1 MTDLRATGLD
11 DDEAFLV
18 AIKRLGNLDAVSRE
32 YAREHSDRLWKQ
44 LALVPDDSPGSPAP
58 RWRELAV
65 VIALAVG
72 AGVAVRAGIAWFGD
86 DEVALARNVGLLVVP
101 FLAAYLGWKRQV
113 GVRTVAA
120 IAVPFV
126 VLAVVLN
133 VYPFVPEGSTE
144 VLAII
149 HAPVVL
155 WLLVGLAYVAES
167 WRSDGRRMDFVR
179 FTGEL
184 AIYYTLLALGG
195 GVLLGLTAGV
205 LQLVGVDPEPVITE
219 WVMPFAVPGALI
231 VAAWLVEAKQDV
243 VENIAPVLTRIF
255 TPLTIV
261 MLVAV
266 LVALIASGGLVEVD
280 RDLLILMDAILV
292 LVLALLLYSI
302 SARDPLA
309 PPALADWLQ
318 LVLVGGG
325 PRGRRRDADRDAH
338 ADRGVRHEP
347 QQDRGARAQPAAARA
362 PRGLGVAQRPVPAWS
377 RHVRG
382 ARALADAVPAG
393 LRRLGR
399 GRRDRVPAAVR
410 LRLTRRSPAGD
421 DLPGCG
427 VAADVRPAVR
437 TAPGSTPRTPD
448 ATAARG
454 SRRPARATAAA
465 SRS

>member
-1 MTDLRATGLD
+1 MAHDDELEAQIDRWRGYVHRRQVISSADVDELEDHLRGQVSDLRATGLD

-44 LALVPDDSPGSPAP
+44 LALVPDDSSGSPAP

-65 VIALAVG
+65 VLALAVG

-86 DEVALARNVGLLVVP
+86 DELALARNIGLLVVP
-101 FLAAYLGWKRQV
+101 FLAAYLGWKRQA
-113 GVRTVAA
+113 GLRTVAA

-126 VLAVVLN
+126 ALSVVLN

-149 HAPVVL
+149 HTPVVL
-155 WLLVGLAYVAES
+155 WLLVGLAYVAGS

-205 LQLVGVDPEPVITE
+205 LQLVGVDPEPVITG
-219 WVMPFAVPGALI
+219 WVMPFAVPGALV

-266 LVALIASGGLVEVD
+266 LAALIASGGLVEVD

-318 LVLVGGG
+318 LVMVGAALAVDAVMLTAMLTRIAEFGTSPNKVAALGLNLLLLVHLGVSAWRTARFL
-325 PRGRRRDADRDAH
+325 RGR
-338 ADRGVRHEP
+338 GVFSELERWQTRYLP
-347 QQDRGARAQPAAARA
+347 VYAA
-362 PRGLGVAQRPVPAWS
+362 W
-377 RHVRG
+377 
-382 ARALADAVPAG
+382 
-393 LRRLGR
+393 
-399 GRRDRVPAAVR
+399 AAVVVIVFPP
-410 LRLTRRSPAGD
+410 LFDFA
-421 DLPGCG
+421 
-427 VAADVRPAVR
+427 
-437 TAPGSTPRTPD
+437 
-448 ATAARG
+448 
-454 SRRPARATAAA
+454 
-465 SRS
+465 

>member
-1 MTDLRATGLD
+1 MTHDDELEAQIDRWRGYVHRRQVISSADVDELEDHLRGQVTDLRATGLD

-86 DEVALARNVGLLVVP
+86 DELALVRNVALLVVP

-155 WLLVGLAYVAES
+155 WLLVGLAYVAGS

-195 GVLLGLTAGV
+195 GVLVGLTAGV
-205 LQLVGVDPEPVITE
+205 LQLVGVDPEPVIT
-219 WVMPFAVPGALI
+219 
-231 VAAWLVEAKQDV
+231 
-243 VENIAPVLTRIF
+243 
-255 TPLTIV
+255 
-261 MLVAV
+261 
-266 LVALIASGGLVEVD
+266 
-280 RDLLILMDAILV
+280 
-292 LVLALLLYSI
+292 
-302 SARDPLA
+302 
-309 PPALADWLQ
+309 
-318 LVLVGGG
+318 
-325 PRGRRRDADRDAH
+325 
-338 ADRGVRHEP
+338 
-347 QQDRGARAQPAAARA
+347 
-362 PRGLGVAQRPVPAWS
+362 
-377 RHVRG
+377 
-382 ARALADAVPAG
+382 
-393 LRRLGR
+393 RLG
-399 GRRDRVPAAVR
+399 AAVR
-410 LRLTRRSPAGD
+410 RPRAPSSSP
-421 DLPGCG
+421 
-427 VAADVRPAVR
+427 
-437 TAPGSTPRTPD
+437 PGSSRPSRTS
-448 ATAARG
+448 
-454 SRRPARATAAA
+454 SRTSRPC
-465 SRS
+465 

>member
-1 MTDLRATGLD
+1 MAHDDELEAQIDRWRGYVHRRQVISSADVDELEDHLRGQVADLRATGLD

-65 VIALAVG
+65 VIALAAG

-86 DEVALARNVGLLVVP
+86 DEVALARNIGLLVVP
-101 FLAAYLGWKRQV
+101 FLAAYLGWKRRV

-120 IAVPFV
+120 IVVPFL

-144 VLAII
+144 VLAIL

-184 AIYYTLLALGG
+184 AIYFTLLALGG
-195 GVLLGLTAGV
+195 GVLLGLTAAV
-205 LQLVGVDPEPVITE
+205 LQLVGVDPEPVITQ

-255 TPLTIV
+255 TPLTIA

-266 LVALIASGGLVEVD
+266 LVALVASGGLVEVD
-280 RDLLILMDAILV
+280 RELLILMDAILV
-292 LVLALLLYSI
+292 LVLALLLYSV

-318 LVLVGGG
+318 LVMVGVALAVDAVMLTAMLTRIAEFGTSPNKIAALGLNLLLLVHLGVSAWRSARFL
-325 PRGRRRDADRDAH
+325 RGRGTFSELERWQTRYLP
-338 ADRGVRHEP
+338 VY
-347 QQDRGARAQPAAARA
+347 AA
-362 PRGLGVAQRPVPAWS
+362 W
-377 RHVRG
+377 
-382 ARALADAVPAG
+382 
-393 LRRLGR
+393 
-399 GRRDRVPAAVR
+399 AAVIVIVFPP
-410 LRLTRRSPAGD
+410 LFDFA
-421 DLPGCG
+421 
-427 VAADVRPAVR
+427 
-437 TAPGSTPRTPD
+437 
-448 ATAARG
+448 
-454 SRRPARATAAA
+454 
-465 SRS
+465 